1 MEFFGS
7 DSDDDGIDPLQELLA
22 ACMRIVPPL
31 AGRRP
36 ALRLM
41 DHAGRFATQAA
52 AAGFDV
58 VDGDCDVVLIASVYD
73 FSRLPCGVVAALGQT
88 GEIPGWET
96 AWAGDGAAVY
106 RKLPAVDRVGCPP
119 RPPARRSGWGERKRA
134 RAATARRTSAAESRS
149 NSHAECLKKSRGAS
163 PGHRVRAGR
172 DGKAVFEI
180 KSKKATGDG
189 RKSKHGSGQ
198 APPLTASSAE
208 R

>member
-96 AWAGDGAAVY
+96 AWAGDGAAV
-106 RKLPAVDRVGCPP
+106 GPP
-119 RPPARRSGWGERKRA
+119 
-134 RAATARRTSAAESRS
+134 
-149 NSHAECLKKSRGAS
+149 
-163 PGHRVRAGR
+163 V
-172 DGKAVFEI
+172 
-180 KSKKATGDG
+180 
-189 RKSKHGSGQ
+189 GQ
-198 APPLTASSAE
+198 AADFWMIRASE
-208 R
+208 FKCRP